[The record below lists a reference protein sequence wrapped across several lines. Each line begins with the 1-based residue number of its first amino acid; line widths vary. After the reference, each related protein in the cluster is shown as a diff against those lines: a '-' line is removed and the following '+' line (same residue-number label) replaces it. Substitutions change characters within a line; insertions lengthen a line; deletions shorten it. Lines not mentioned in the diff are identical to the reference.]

1 MSPAPTPTLPIT
13 IDVLLGPDEWNE
25 GLRADALAGLTS
37 TPKTLTPTWL
47 YDDAGSALY
56 DAITRLPE
64 YYPARTEQ
72 SILDRWA
79 PQMVDRVGADTL
91 VELGS
96 GTSEK
101 TGALLDAMAATG
113 DLRRYV
119 PFDVADATLR
129 DAADRIAARYGI
141 DVHGVVGDFRR
152 HIGAVPSGGVRLIAF
167 LGGTVGNF
175 DPADRA
181 QLLTHIAGMMRPGDG
196 LLLGTD
202 LVKDVGRLVRAY
214 DDAAGVTAAFN
225 KNVLSVLNH
234 ELGAD
239 FDLDDFDHV
248 ALFDT
253 RHEWIEMRLRS
264 RRRHTVAVPG
274 LGVTLR
280 FDAGEEMRTEIS
292 SKFRA
297 ERIDQELQA
306 AGLRAAD
313 RWTDPAGDFALT
325 LAVR

>member
-1 MSPAPTPTLPIT
+1 MSRTDTLPIT
-13 IDVLLGPDEWNE
+13 IDVLLGPDEWNA
-25 GLRADALAGLTS
+25 GLRSDALAGLTA

-56 DAITRLPE
+56 DVITRLPE

-79 PQMVDRVGADTL
+79 TEMIAITRPDTL

-96 GTSEK
+96 GTSDK
-101 TGALLDAMAATG
+101 TRSLLDAMAATG
-113 DLRRYV
+113 ALRRYV

-129 DAADRIAARYGI
+129 EASVRIATDYAL
-141 DVHGVVGDFRR
+141 DVHGVIGDFRR
-152 HIGAVPSGGVRLIAF
+152 HLSAVPTDGVRLFAF

-175 DPADRA
+175 EPAERA
-181 QLLTHIAGMMRPGDG
+181 SLLTQISAAMVPGDA

-202 LVKDVGRLVRAY
+202 LVKDHGRLVRAY
-214 DDAAGVTAAFN
+214 DDTAGVTAAFN
-225 KNVLSVLNH
+225 KNVLSVVNH
-234 ELGAD
+234 QLGAD

-264 RRRHTVAVPG
+264 RRRHTVRVPG
-274 LGVTLR
+274 LGLTLQ
-280 FDAGEEMRTEIS
+280 FEAGEELRTEIS
-292 SKFRA
+292 AKFRV
-297 ERIDQELQA
+297 ERIDCELA
-306 AGLRAAD
+306 RAGLRVAD
-313 RWTDPAGDFALT
+313 MWTDPAGDFALT

>member
-1 MSPAPTPTLPIT
+1 MSPTDTLPIT
-13 IDVLLGPDEWNE
+13 IDLLLGPDEWNA
-25 GLRADALAGLTS
+25 GLRSDALAGLTA

-56 DAITRLPE
+56 DVITRLPE
-64 YYPARTEQ
+64 YYPARAEQ

-79 PQMVDRVGADTL
+79 TEMIAITRPDTL

-96 GTSEK
+96 GTSDK
-101 TGALLDAMAATG
+101 TRSLLDAMAATG
-113 DLRRYV
+113 ALRRYV

-129 DAADRIAARYGI
+129 EASVRIATDYAL
-141 DVHGVVGDFRR
+141 DVHGVIGDFRR
-152 HIGAVPSGGVRLIAF
+152 HLSAVPTDGVRLFAF

-175 DPADRA
+175 EPAERA
-181 QLLTHIAGMMRPGDG
+181 SLLTQISAAMVPGDA

-202 LVKDVGRLVRAY
+202 LVKDHGRLVRAY
-214 DDAAGVTAAFN
+214 DDTAGVTAAFN
-225 KNVLSVLNH
+225 KNVLSVVNH
-234 ELGAD
+234 QLGAD

-264 RRRHTVAVPG
+264 RRRHTVRVPG
-274 LGVTLR
+274 LGLTLQ
-280 FDAGEEMRTEIS
+280 FEAGEELRTEIS
-292 SKFRA
+292 AKFRV
-297 ERIDQELQA
+297 ERIDCELA
-306 AGLRAAD
+306 RAGLRVAD
-313 RWTDPAGDFALT
+313 MWTDPAGDFALT

>member
-1 MSPAPTPTLPIT
+1 MSPTTNTLPIT
-13 IDVLLGPDEWNE
+13 IDVLLGPDEWSA
-25 GLRADALAGLTS
+25 GLRSDALAGLTA

-47 YDDAGSALY
+47 YDDTGSALY

-72 SILDRWA
+72 SIFDRWA
-79 PQMVDRVGADTL
+79 PEMVAITCPDTL

-96 GTSEK
+96 GTSDK
-101 TGALLDAMAATG
+101 TRSLLDAMAATG
-113 DLRRYV
+113 ALRRYV

-129 DAADRIAARYGI
+129 EASARIATEYAIEVR
-141 DVHGVVGDFRR
+141 GVIGDFRR
-152 HIGAVPSGGVRLIAF
+152 HLSAVPTDGVRLFAF

-175 DPADRA
+175 EPAERA
-181 QLLTHIAGMMRPGDG
+181 SLLTQIAAAMVPGDA

-202 LVKDVGRLVRAY
+202 LVKDHGRLVRAY

-264 RRRHTVAVPG
+264 RRRHTVVVPG
-274 LGVTLR
+274 LGLTLQ
-280 FDAGEEMRTEIS
+280 FEAGEELRTEIS
-292 SKFRA
+292 SKFRV
-297 ERIDQELQA
+297 ERIGRELAA
-306 AGLRAAD
+306 AGLRVAD
-313 RWTDPAGDFALT
+313 MWTDSVGDFALT

>member
-1 MSPAPTPTLPIT
+1 MSPTDTLPIT
-13 IDVLLGPDEWNE
+13 IDVLLGPDEWNA
-25 GLRADALAGLTS
+25 GLRSDALAGLTA

-56 DAITRLPE
+56 DVITRLPE

-79 PQMVDRVGADTL
+79 TEMIAITRPDTL

-96 GTSEK
+96 GTSDK
-101 TGALLDAMAATG
+101 TRSLLDAMAATG
-113 DLRRYV
+113 ALRRYV

-129 DAADRIAARYGI
+129 EASVRIATDYAL
-141 DVHGVVGDFRR
+141 DVHGVIGDFRR
-152 HIGAVPSGGVRLIAF
+152 HLSAVPTDGVRLFAF

-175 DPADRA
+175 EPAERA
-181 QLLTHIAGMMRPGDG
+181 SLLTQISAAMVPGDA

-202 LVKDVGRLVRAY
+202 LVKDHGRLVRAY

-225 KNVLSVLNH
+225 KNVLSVVNH
-234 ELGAD
+234 QLGAD

-264 RRRHTVAVPG
+264 RRRHTVRVPG
-274 LGVTLR
+274 LGLTLQ
-280 FDAGEEMRTEIS
+280 FEAGEELRTEIS
-292 SKFRA
+292 AKFRV
-297 ERIDQELQA
+297 ERIGCELA
-306 AGLRAAD
+306 RAGLRVAD
-313 RWTDPAGDFALT
+313 MWTDPAGDFALT

>member
-1 MSPAPTPTLPIT
+1 MSPTIDSLPVT
-13 IDVLLGPDEWNE
+13 IDVLLGPDEWTA
-25 GLRADALAGLTS
+25 GLRSAALAGLTA

-79 PQMVDRVGADTL
+79 TEMVAITRPDTL

-96 GTSEK
+96 GTSDK
-101 TGALLDAMAATG
+101 TRALLDAMAATG
-113 DLRRYV
+113 ALRRYI
-119 PFDVADATLR
+119 PFDIAETTLR
-129 DAADRIAARYGI
+129 EASGRIASEYAI
-141 DVHGVVGDFRR
+141 EVAGVVGDFRR
-152 HIGAVPSGGVRLIAF
+152 HLSAVPTGGVRLFAF

-175 DPADRA
+175 EPLERA
-181 QLLTHIAGMMRPGDG
+181 SLLGQIGNAMAPGDA

-202 LVKDVGRLVRAY
+202 LVKDKGRLIRAY
-214 DDAAGVTAAFN
+214 DDTAGITAAFN

-239 FDLDDFDHV
+239 FDLNDFEHV

-253 RHEWIEMRLRS
+253 CYEWIEMRLRA
-264 RRRHTVAVPG
+264 RRRHTVRVPG
-274 LGVTLR
+274 LQLTLQ
-280 FDAGEEMRTEIS
+280 FEAGEDLRTEIS
-292 SKFRA
+292 AKFRI
-297 ERIDQELQA
+297 ERIGCELAA
-306 AGLRAAD
+306 AGLRIAD
-313 RWTDPAGDFALT
+313 MWTDPAGDFALT

>member
-1 MSPAPTPTLPIT
+1 MSPTDTLPIT
-13 IDVLLGPDEWNE
+13 IDVLLGPDEWNA
-25 GLRADALAGLTS
+25 GLRSDALAGLTA

-56 DAITRLPE
+56 DVITRLPE

-79 PQMVDRVGADTL
+79 TEMIAITRPDTL

-96 GTSEK
+96 GTSDK
-101 TGALLDAMAATG
+101 TRSLLDAMAATG
-113 DLRRYV
+113 ALRRYV

-129 DAADRIAARYGI
+129 EASVRIATDYAL
-141 DVHGVVGDFRR
+141 DVHGVIGDFRR
-152 HIGAVPSGGVRLIAF
+152 HLSAVPTDGVRLFAF

-175 DPADRA
+175 EPAERA
-181 QLLTHIAGMMRPGDG
+181 SLLTQISAAMVPGDA

-202 LVKDVGRLVRAY
+202 LVKDHGRLVRAY
-214 DDAAGVTAAFN
+214 DDTAGVTAAFN
-225 KNVLSVLNH
+225 KNVLSVVNH
-234 ELGAD
+234 QLGAD

-264 RRRHTVAVPG
+264 RRRHTVRVPG
-274 LGVTLR
+274 LGLTLQ
-280 FDAGEEMRTEIS
+280 FEAGEELRTEIS
-292 SKFRA
+292 AKFRV
-297 ERIDQELQA
+297 ERIDCELA
-306 AGLRAAD
+306 RAGLRVAD
-313 RWTDPAGDFALT
+313 MWTDPAGDFALT

>member
-1 MSPAPTPTLPIT
+1 MSPTTETLPIT
-13 IDVLLGPDEWNE
+13 IDVLLGPDEWNA
-25 GLRADALAGLTS
+25 GLRSDALAGLTA

-47 YDDAGSALY
+47 YDDTGSALY

-79 PQMVDRVGADTL
+79 PEMVAITGPDTL

-96 GTSEK
+96 GTCDK
-101 TGALLDAMAATG
+101 TRSLLDAMSATG
-113 DLRRYV
+113 ALRRYA

-129 DAADRIAARYGI
+129 EASTRIAIEYGI
-141 DVHGVVGDFRR
+141 EVRGVVGDFRR
-152 HIGAVPSGGVRLIAF
+152 HLVAVPTDGVRLFAF

-175 DPADRA
+175 EPAERA
-181 QLLTHIAGMMRPGDG
+181 ELLTQIAAAMVPGDA

-202 LVKDVGRLVRAY
+202 LVKDHGRLVRAY
-214 DDAAGVTAAFN
+214 DDAVGVTAAFN

-248 ALFDT
+248 ALFDP
-253 RHEWIEMRLRS
+253 RQEWIEMRLRS
-264 RRRHTVAVPG
+264 RRRHTIAVPG
-274 LGVTLR
+274 LGLTLQ
-280 FDAGEEMRTEIS
+280 FEAGEELRTEIS
-292 SKFRA
+292 SKFRI
-297 ERIDQELQA
+297 ERIGSELA
-306 AGLRAAD
+306 AVGLRVAD
-313 RWTDPAGDFALT
+313 MWTDPAGDFALT

>member
-1 MSPAPTPTLPIT
+1 MSPTTDTLPIT
-13 IDVLLGPDEWNE
+13 IDVLLGPDEWNA
-25 GLRADALAGLTS
+25 GLRSDALAGLTA

-47 YDDAGSALY
+47 YDDTGSALY
-56 DAITRLPE
+56 DTITRLPE

-79 PQMVDRVGADTL
+79 PEMVAISGADTL

-96 GTSEK
+96 GTSDK
-101 TGALLDAMAATG
+101 TRALLDAMAATG
-113 DLRRYV
+113 SLRRYV

-129 DAADRIAARYGI
+129 DASTRIAIDYGI
-141 DVHGVVGDFRR
+141 EVCGVIGDFRR
-152 HIGAVPSGGVRLIAF
+152 HLPAVPTDGVRLFAF

-175 DPADRA
+175 EPAQREP
-181 QLLTHIAGMMRPGDG
+181 LLAAIAAVMAPGDA

-202 LVKDVGRLVRAY
+202 LVKAHDRLVRAY

-234 ELGAD
+234 ELGAE

-253 RHEWIEMRLRS
+253 DREWIEMRLRS
-264 RRRHTVAVPG
+264 RRRHSVDVPG
-274 LGVTLR
+274 LGLTLH
-280 FDAGEEMRTEIS
+280 FEAGEEMRTEVS
-292 SKFRA
+292 AKFRV
-297 ERIDQELQA
+297 ERIGCELAA
-306 AGLRAAD
+306 AGLRIAD
-313 RWTDPAGDFALT
+313 MWTDPAGDFALT

>member
-1 MSPAPTPTLPIT
+1 MSPTTDTMPIT
-13 IDVLLGPDEWNE
+13 IDVLLGPDEWNA
-25 GLRADALAGLTS
+25 GLRADALAGLTA

-47 YDDAGSALY
+47 YDDTGSALY

-79 PQMVDRVGADTL
+79 PEMVAITDPDTL

-96 GTSEK
+96 GTSDK
-101 TGALLDAMAATG
+101 TRSLLDALVATG
-113 DLRRYV
+113 SLCRYV

-129 DAADRIAARYGI
+129 EASTRIATDYGI
-141 DVHGVVGDFRR
+141 EVRGVVGDFRR
-152 HIGAVPSGGVRLIAF
+152 HLFAVPTDGVRLFAF
-167 LGGTVGNF
+167 LGGTIGNF
-175 DPADRA
+175 EPADRA
-181 QLLTHIAGMMRPGDG
+181 SLLSQIAAAMVPGDAF
-196 LLLGTD
+196 LLGTD
-202 LVKDVGRLVRAY
+202 LVKDHGRLVRAY
-214 DDAAGVTAAFN
+214 DDAAGITGAFN

-264 RRRHTVAVPG
+264 RRRHTVGVPG
-274 LGVTLR
+274 LGLTLQ
-280 FDAGEEMRTEIS
+280 FEAGEELRTEIS
-292 SKFRA
+292 SKFRI
-297 ERIDQELQA
+297 ERISSELAA
-306 AGLRAAD
+306 AGLQVAD
-313 RWTDPAGDFALT
+313 MWTDPSGDFALT
-325 LAVR
+325 LAVL

>member
-1 MSPAPTPTLPIT
+1 MSPTTDTLPIT
-13 IDVLLGPDEWNE
+13 IDVLLGPDEWNA
-25 GLRADALAGLTS
+25 GLRADALAGLTA

-47 YDDAGSALY
+47 YDDTGSALY

-79 PQMVDRVGADTL
+79 PEMVAITGPDTL

-96 GTSEK
+96 GTSDK
-101 TGALLDAMAATG
+101 TRSLLDAIAMTG
-113 DLRRYV
+113 ALRRYV

-129 DAADRIAARYGI
+129 EASARIATDYAIEVR
-141 DVHGVVGDFRR
+141 GVVGDFRR
-152 HIGAVPSGGVRLIAF
+152 HLVAVPSEGVRLFAF

-175 DPADRA
+175 EPDERA
-181 QLLTHIAGMMRPGDG
+181 ALLTQIAAAMVPGDA

-202 LVKDVGRLVRAY
+202 LVKDHGRLVRAY

-253 RHEWIEMRLRS
+253 RQEWIEMRLRS
-264 RRRHTVAVPG
+264 RRRHSVHVPG
-274 LGVTLR
+274 LGLMLQ
-280 FDAGEEMRTEIS
+280 FEAGEELRTEIS
-292 SKFRA
+292 SKFRI
-297 ERIDQELQA
+297 ERIGFELAA
-306 AGLRAAD
+306 AGLRVAD
-313 RWTDPAGDFALT
+313 MWTDPAGDFALT
-325 LAVR
+325 LAVL

>member
-1 MSPAPTPTLPIT
+1 MSPTTDTLPIT
-13 IDVLLGPDEWNE
+13 IDVLLGPDEWNA
-25 GLRADALAGLTS
+25 GLRSDALAGLTAS
-37 TPKTLTPTWL
+37 PKTLTPTWL
-47 YDDAGSALY
+47 YDDTGSALY

-79 PQMVDRVGADTL
+79 PEMVAITRSDTL

-96 GTSEK
+96 GTSDK
-101 TGALLDAMAATG
+101 TRALLDAMAATG
-113 DLRRYV
+113 ALQRYV

-129 DAADRIAARYGI
+129 EASTRVATDYAI

-152 HIGAVPSGGVRLIAF
+152 HLGAVPNDGVRLFAF
-167 LGGTVGNF
+167 LGGTIGNF
-175 DPADRA
+175 EPCERA
-181 QLLTHIAGMMRPGDG
+181 ALLSQIAAAMVPGDA

-202 LVKDVGRLVRAY
+202 LVKDHVRLVRAY

-225 KNVLSVLNH
+225 KNVLSVLNN

-253 RHEWIEMRLRS
+253 RQEWIEMRLRS
-264 RRRHTVAVPG
+264 RRRHTVRVPG
-274 LGVTLR
+274 LGLVLQ
-280 FDAGEEMRTEIS
+280 FEEGEELRTEIS
-292 SKFRA
+292 AKFRL
-297 ERIDQELQA
+297 ERVASELAA
-306 AGLRAAD
+306 AGLRVAD
-313 RWTDPAGDFALT
+313 MWTDTAGDFALT
-325 LAVR
+325 LAVQ